1 MDNEEKLY
9 DLTNYN
15 KRLFIKNLSDYITQY
30 IELINEFILH
40 ATEIIQVQDYNYYLF
55 IFQRGIDTLKHIYKF
70 LLLYTRNTDLTI
82 HHCKKAYLYY
92 IEFISQIGEDN
103 NSFLQ
108 LNSKDATLFVY
119 KKTVFDLNNTVR
131 KNFNQGKNEKNCL
144 KIVNNIIEIYN
155 KLILMS
161 LYSMEN
167 EELKNNKSM
176 IIMIEKESTKIMNK
190 IFLNNLY
197 TNDKFC
203 EKIKEFLY
211 LIDMRNIEPYKK
223 KINIIYIFVKKLI
236 INKKIN
242 MELIKEKMCD
252 NYCEEKIDNLTALK
266 FVNWLLNFNQKRL

>member
-1 MDNEEKLY
+1 MK
-9 DLTNYN
+9 
-15 KRLFIKNLSDYITQY
+15 IKNLTFYIGYDSKEDIAYRVCKNSLINTTSISLKIQSLKLY
-30 IELINEFILH
+30 ELIS
-40 ATEIIQVQDYNYYLF
+40 
-55 IFQRGIDTLKHIYKF
+55 KK
-70 LLLYTRNTDLTI
+70 LYTRNIDLTI

-119 KKTVFDLNNTVR
+119 KKTIFDLNNSVR
-131 KNFNQGKNEKNCL
+131 KTFHQVKNEKNCL
-144 KIVNNIIEIYN
+144 TIVINIIDIYN

-197 TNDKFC
+197 TNTMFC

-211 LIDMRNIEPYKK
+211 LIDMKNIEIYKK

-236 INKKIN
+236 VNKKIN
-242 MELIKEKMCD
+242 MSSIKQKMCD
-252 NYCEEKIDNLTALK
+252 RSCEEKLDSLTALK
-266 FVNWLLNFNQKRL
+266 FVNWLLNFN